1 MGHPTLFP
9 STTTTSRAGATI
21 EAIAAYT
28 QRPSMNTVLDQPD
41 DLLSLVG
48 KPLGSTDWM
57 EITQEQVNL
66 FADATG
72 DHQWIHTD
80 PARAINGPFK
90 GTVAHGYLTLSLAPV
105 VISQILEIREL
116 TAALN
121 YGVDKVRF
129 PAPLRVGS
137 QVRATVALMSARQKT
152 SGVEAVFS
160 LTYEIEGQD
169 RPACVAD
176 VVVLYP

>member
-1 MGHPTLFP
+1 
-9 STTTTSRAGATI
+9 
-21 EAIAAYT
+21 
-28 QRPSMNTVLDQPD
+28 MNTVVDEPA

-48 KPLGSTDWM
+48 RPLGTTDWM

-66 FADATG
+66 FADATR

-90 GTVAHGYLTLSLAPV
+90 GTVVHGFLTLSLAPV
-105 VISQILEIREL
+105 VISEVLEIREL
-116 TAALN
+116 IAALN

-137 QVRATVALMSARQKT
+137 QLRATVTVMRAVQKT
-152 SGVEAVFS
+152 SGLEAVFT
-160 LTYEIEGQD
+160 LTFEIEGET

-176 VVVLYP
+176 VIVLYP

>member
-1 MGHPTLFP
+1 MLFP
-9 STTTTSRAGATI
+9 RTTTTSLAGATI
-21 EAIAAYT
+21 YATAAYT

-116 TAALN
+116 
-121 YGVDKVRF
+121 
-129 PAPLRVGS
+129 
-137 QVRATVALMSARQKT
+137 
-152 SGVEAVFS
+152 
-160 LTYEIEGQD
+160 I
-169 RPACVAD
+169 
-176 VVVLYP
+176 

>member
-1 MGHPTLFP
+1 M
-9 STTTTSRAGATI
+9 ST
-21 EAIAAYT
+21 
-28 QRPSMNTVLDQPD
+28 VVDQPA

-48 KPLGSTDWM
+48 RPLGSTDWM
-57 EITQEQVNL
+57 KITQEQVNL

-80 PARAINGPFK
+80 PARAVNGPFK
-90 GTVAHGYLTLSLAPV
+90 GAIVHGYLTLSLAPM
-105 VISQILEIREL
+105 VISEVFEVREL

-129 PAPLRVGS
+129 PAALRVGS
-137 QVRATVALMSARQKT
+137 KVRATVTVMRARQKT
-152 SGVEAVFS
+152 AGVEAVFT
-160 LTYEIEGQD
+160 LTYEIEGES

-176 VVVLYP
+176 VIVLYP